1 MTAEQR
7 EELRVERERL
17 QKQRQKIAEQSK
29 KLENKRQSLI
39 REKIALQEQAALD
52 KQKFQRQ
59 LEKRYQ
65 DWERRTVANFEQQLH
80 CARTERATQLEEGII
95 SQQRAW
101 EIDFKRWTEQ
111 QRQQIYQEKEELQK
125 IAKELAIEKTA
136 VKSAAEQ

>member
-17 QKQRQKIAEQSK
+17 QKQRQKIAEQSE

-80 CARTERATQLEEGII
+80 RARTERVTQLEEGII

-125 IAKELAIEKTA
+125 IVKELALEKTA